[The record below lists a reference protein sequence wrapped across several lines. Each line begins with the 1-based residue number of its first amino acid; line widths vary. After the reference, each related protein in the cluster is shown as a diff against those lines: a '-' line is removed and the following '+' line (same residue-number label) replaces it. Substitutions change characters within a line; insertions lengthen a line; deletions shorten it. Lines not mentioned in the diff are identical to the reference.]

1 MRRSSIASLFVLV
14 VSCALGPAP
23 TARAALT
30 AAYNP
35 ATLTAGSTPVGVST
49 LGDGS
54 GNGHTLSSYGGSPQ
68 LFGYGTA
75 GADAAFNGHNYIA
88 YSGGNG
94 LTTTGALYT
103 GGSDRSVA
111 AVYDTPTYTSAQNGG
126 FNAFVAGQVS
136 APAAAAWWGLES
148 RDNNVVGN
156 PYLVTFGVATDLTT
170 SGQNAFPNPGG
181 NPGNTPLAGVLQFAL
196 ATYNSSTQTES
207 LYWAY
212 GVHGAVYTVS
222 VGGITLNT
230 ASVPF
235 TLGSSGDGNSP
246 VNVGQVI
253 VWSNALNSMLA
264 TTEIQALQ
272 AQYAQSVPEPG
283 SLVVWALGL
292 VGLLALGRRYRPT
305 H

>member
-1 MRRSSIASLFVLV
+1 MRMSSIASLLVLAL
-14 VSCALGPAP
+14 SCVLGPAA

-49 LGDGS
+49 LGDSS
-54 GNGHTLSSYGGSPQ
+54 GNGHTLSSYGSPQ
-68 LFGYGTA
+68 LYGYGTA

-88 YSGGNG
+88 YGGGNG

-103 GGSDRSVA
+103 GGNDRSLAV
-111 AVYDTPTYTSAQNGG
+111 VYDTPTYTSAQNGG
-126 FNAFVAGQVS
+126 FNAFVAGQ
-136 APAAAAWWGLES
+136 APAATAGQLATWWGLES

-156 PYLVTFGVATDLTT
+156 PYLVTFGTGTDLTT
-170 SGQNAFPNPGG
+170 NGQYPNPG
-181 NPGNTPLAGVLQFAL
+181 NPPVADQLTFAL
-196 ATYNSSTQTES
+196 ATYNSTTQIES

-212 GVHGAVYTVS
+212 GLNGAVNSVS
-222 VGGITLNT
+222 VGGITLGT
-230 ASVPF
+230 ASYPF
-235 TLGSSGDGNSP
+235 TVGSSGDGSSP

-253 VWSNALNSMLA
+253 VWSNALDSMA
-264 TTEIQALQ
+264 AASEIQALQ

-292 VGLLALGRRYRPT
+292 VGLLTLGRRYRT
-305 H
+305 TL